1 MAFKTY
7 VLTDRLNVSVPIYQR
22 VNGDQR
28 VPIIKRNGYAP
39 FLQIT
44 CQDKAGI
51 SHTLRYKETSDTI
64 FLDEQIEQ
72 KKIPANAKYTNSE
85 RNDRFFKNGTLTV
98 KKANLQKYLEAYPGF
113 EGSHYTSDEIPNP
126 EYMLFDKV
134 NLNKIQNAEIRK
146 RVKAASKVLDL
157 NLEEAQ
163 AMLIKINGS
172 FFKTPDDLE
181 ECQNMLTD
189 FVDATDDKGLD
200 NVLQDAEKET
210 VDEKTTVLIGKLVN
224 AGVLS
229 FDAVDGLISKKDKNG
244 KWIKLR
250 EMSSEYSMDERK
262 RLFSDFLNSNDG
274 KDLKNDLENDL
285 KSIGSKEVKE
295 EKAKSAKK

>member
-28 VPIIKRNGYAP
+28 IPIVKRNGYAP

-44 CQDKAGI
+44 CQDKDGV

-64 FLDEQIEQ
+64 FLDEQIEK
-72 KKIPANAKYTNSE
+72 KKIPANAKYTSSE
-85 RNDRFFKNGTLTV
+85 RNDRQFKNGTLTV
-98 KKANLQKYLEAYPGF
+98 SKANLQRYLEAYPGF
-113 EGSHYTSDEIPNP
+113 EGSPYTTDEITAP
-126 EYMLFDKV
+126 EYMLYDKT
-134 NLNKIQNAEIRK
+134 NLSRIQNAEIRK

-163 AMLIKINGS
+163 ALLIKINGS
-172 FFKTPDDLE
+172 FFETPEDLE

-200 NVLQDAEKET
+200 AILQDTEKET
-210 VDEKTTVLIGKLVN
+210 VDEKTTVLIGKLMN
-224 AGVLS
+224 AGLLS
-229 FDAVDGLISKKDKNG
+229 FDAVSGEISKKDKNG
-244 KWIKLR
+244 NWIKVR
-250 EMSSEYSMDERK
+250 EMSAEYSLPERK

-274 KDLKNDLENDL
+274 KLLKDDLENDL
-285 KSIGSKEVKE
+285 KEVGK
-295 EKAKSAKK
+295 KPVAAAKKK